1 MKILKRYMDKVF
13 LFESV
18 QHHDNRGFF
27 MRSFCHDTLEL
38 HGLESKIF
46 QINISHNISEHTFR
60 GYHYQSEPHSE
71 TKIISCIKGEIFFSL
86 LNLIKESPFY
96 LNTCNMLLKQE
107 DSKICYVPKGF
118 ATAFL
123 TLKSYTEVLYLMS
136 DNYKPEAARGIRF
149 NDPIV
154 QEVFPFKPKVISEK
168 DLNFPNFIT

>member
-1 MKILKRYMDKVF
+1 MI
-13 LFESV
+13 
-18 QHHDNRGFF
+18 
-27 MRSFCHDTLEL
+27 
-38 HGLESKIF
+38 
-46 QINISHNISEHTFR
+46 
-60 GYHYQSEPHSE
+60 
-71 TKIISCIKGEIFFSL
+71 
-86 LNLIKESPFY
+86 
-96 LNTCNMLLKQE
+96 LKQE

-154 QEVFPFKPKVISEK
+154 QEAFPFKPKVISEK